1 MTIWSSSEKLKKLK
15 WLKEYGYLE
24 SMSPLQIQKF
34 LFFSEMF
41 NLVTNENYTL
51 HKLRAYK
58 NGPVFSDVYGDIT
71 YRKSELLEEL
81 DTIEMKYNSTQE
93 ENLNKALFITNTQTD
108 EDLSEITHNLDLWY
122 SKIDLIN
129 QNTQNIPIRNNDITD
144 SDKKSISNFRE
155 YANYLS
161 NYQIIKIK
169 DKIFL
174 VNNNDIDELEDNM
187 LQTLEMISDDNN
199 LVNPVYVD
207 IEDGVL
213 LID

>member
-15 WLKEYGYLE
+15 WLKEHGYLE

-144 SDKKSISNFRE
+144 RDKKSISNFRE

-174 VNNNDIDELEDNM
+174 VNNNDIDKLEDNM
-187 LQTLEMISDDNN
+187 LQTLEMISDDSNI
-199 LVNPVYVD
+199 VNPVYVD

>member
-1 MTIWSSSEKLKKLK
+1 MTIYSEEIKLKKLK
-15 WLKEYGYLE
+15 WLKINGYLE

-41 NLVTNENYTL
+41 NLVTNEDYTL
-51 HKLRAYK
+51 HKLKAYK

-71 YRKSELLEEL
+71 YRKSELLTNL
-81 DTIEMKYNSTQE
+81 DTIDMKYNSTQE

-108 EDLSEITHNLDLWY
+108 KDLSDITHNLDLWY

-129 QNTQNIPIRNNDITD
+129 QNVQHISITDKDITD
-144 SDKKSISNFRE
+144 KDKKSITNFRE
-155 YANYLS
+155 YASYLS
-161 NYQIIKIK
+161 DYQIIKIK

-174 VNNNDIDELEDNM
+174 INNNDIDKLEDRM
-187 LQTLEMISDDNN
+187 LQTMEMVSDDDN

>member
-15 WLKEYGYLE
+15 WLKEHGYLE

-144 SDKKSISNFRE
+144 RDKKSISNFRE

-174 VNNNDIDELEDNM
+174 VNNNDIDKLEDNM

>member
-1 MTIWSSSEKLKKLK
+1 MTIYSEEIKLKKLK
-15 WLKEYGYLE
+15 WLKINGYLE

-41 NLVTNENYTL
+41 NLVTNEDYTL

-58 NGPVFSDVYGDIT
+58 NGPVYSDVYGDIT
-71 YRKSELLEEL
+71 YRKTELLKEL
-81 DTIEMKYNSTQE
+81 DTVEINYNSTQE
-93 ENLNKALFITNTQTD
+93 ENLNKVLFITNTQTN
-108 EDLSEITHNLDLWY
+108 EDLSEITHNLDLWS

-129 QNTQNIPIRNNDITD
+129 QNVQNIPIEDKDITD
-144 SDKKSISNFRE
+144 KDRNSISNFYS
-155 YANYLS
+155 YAKHLS
-161 NYQIIKIK
+161 DYQNIKIK

-174 VNNNDIDELEDNM
+174 ISNNDINKLEDNM
-187 LQTLEMISDDNN
+187 LQTLEMVSDDSN
-199 LVNPVYVD
+199 LINPVYID